1 MTLEQQ
7 IQEDI
12 KAANKVLA
20 GQFDG
25 RTISTVVKDLLS

>member
-1 MTLEQQ
+1 MSLEQK

-20 GQFDG
+20 GQSDG
-25 RTISTVVKDLLS
+25 RTISTVVKELLS

>member
-1 MTLEQQ
+1 MSLEQK

-20 GQFDG
+20 GQSDG